1 MASTPPQRRTASA
14 LTDDESPSKAMRLT
28 FLGSP
33 GEQLSSQGGSS
44 SEGGTVAGGDH
55 QRSRLAFLI
64 CPKHRNI
71 LHKCPGSDPSCV
83 FRWGALEACG
93 KLTDEQ
99 LAPMRRARRPQEI
112 RGLESR
118 ITVLLAAAAAGKTTT
133 LRALWFVLRAFG
145 HGPSRTPQTVP
156 HSYVLYVVFNKAAQ
170 VDAEAQLCKIP
181 GMSKVVAVKTMH
193 AIAMETTPRSEW
205 NHEMLGDDQMQAL
218 ILRRFDDEIEHF
230 LGRPPP
236 TGAKERQQAMR
247 ERKLVAFWIL
257 KTMRNF
263 IVEKGGERL
272 FDAHHLAGKG
282 QGFGKLTY
290 WPVVLNHLGEL
301 KGSKRLPQS
310 GNPKTWYVMRAGEL
324 WRQLVQAKHA
334 PQPDIYMKFAELLP
348 LKLPDKMAI
357 LFDLN
362 PNPDPDPNPNSDP
375 NTDSNPNPHPTPT
388 LTPNPTQAILI
399 DEAQDL
405 SASQHQTFVVQQAH
419 ADVFLVSDLVQCL
432 YTWRGA
438 RPKQLVRLSEPPPR
452 GVAPREVTPLPLT
465 RSFRFGEGVARI
477 ANHLLFIKKSSK
489 QRALWHHYTIVGAGP
504 ATIAIHEADM
514 APPYTAISRTNVALA
529 LEAWRLLSEE
539 PGVTIII
546 DAEATRKQLTAIC
559 NQAVELA
566 PHHEEAADF
575 TFKGTVYSG
584 WADFTEQCEEREE
597 TLLLGCISI
606 LDKVGKDAVPDLV
619 QRLRQ
624 VLSCREPDA
633 DVRQVVRLTNACQAK
648 GLEWDRVKVLD
659 ELPR

>member
-1 MASTPPQRRTASA
+1 
-14 LTDDESPSKAMRLT
+14 MRLT
-28 FLGSP
+28 YLGSP
-33 GEQLSSQGGSS
+33 GEQLSSQG
-44 SEGGTVAGGDH
+44 SEGCTVDH

-64 CPKHRNI
+64 CPKHKNI
-71 LHKCPGSDPSCV
+71 LHKCSGSDPSCI
-83 FRWGALEACG
+83 FRWGAIEACR

-133 LRALWFVLRAFG
+133 LRALWFVLRALG

-170 VDAEAQLCKIP
+170 VDAEAQLSKIAD
-181 GMSKVVAVKTMH
+181 MSKVVAVKTMH
-193 AIAMETTPRSEW
+193 AIAMETTPRGEW
-205 NHEMLGDDQMQAL
+205 KHEVLGDEQMQAL
-218 ILRRFDDEIEHF
+218 IERRFDDDIEHF

-236 TGAKERQQAMR
+236 TGAKERQRATR
-247 ERKLVAFWIL
+247 ERKLVAFWIF
-257 KTMRNF
+257 KTMCNF

-282 QGFGKLTY
+282 KGFGKLTY

-301 KGSKRLPQS
+301 KGSKRLPRS
-310 GNPKTWYVMRAGEL
+310 GDPKTWYVARAREL
-324 WRQLVQAKHA
+324 WRQLVQTKHA

-357 LFDLN
+357 RIGYN
-362 PNPDPDPNPNSDP
+362 PNPNPNTLTLTLALTTDPNPNPGPDPNPNPSPD
-375 NTDSNPNPHPTPT
+375 PTPT
-388 LTPNPTQAILI
+388 LPLPHTPTQTILI

-405 SASQHQTFVVQQAH
+405 SASQQQTFIVQQAH
-419 ADVFLVSDLVQCL
+419 ADVFLVGDLVQCL

-438 RPKQLVRLSEPPPR
+438 RSKQLVRLSEPPPR
-452 GVAPREVTPLPLT
+452 GVAPREVTALPLT
-465 RSFRFGEGVARI
+465 QSFRFGEGVARI

-489 QRALWHHYTIVGAGP
+489 QRELWHHYTIVGAGP
-504 ATIAIHEADM
+504 ATVAIHEAEM
-514 APPYTAISRTNVALA
+514 SPPYTAISRTNVALA

-539 PGVTIII
+539 PGVTIVV

-559 NQAVELA
+559 DQVVELA
-566 PHHEEAADF
+566 PHHEEEADF
-575 TFKGTVYSG
+575 TFKRTVYSG
-584 WADFTEQCEEREE
+584 WTDFTEQCEEREE

-624 VLSCREPDA
+624 VLSCREPSA

-659 ELPR
+659 DLRIS